1 MAGRRIPMSDK
12 VLAKVRAALG
22 TDAVDQDVM
31 GRPRVAPDSTAGV
44 ARALGLANEQEWQ
57 VCIEGRGS
65 WTPPD
70 VPADLVVS
78 TAALDRLITIAPG
91 DLMATVQAGAALSTV
106 NQRLVEGGVWLAWDP
121 PGQPQRSVGSIV
133 ATGTAGP
140 LRHRFGP
147 IRDHLLGCTLVT
159 GDGRVV
165 KPGGKVVKN
174 VAGYDLTRLM
184 AGGFGAFGIIT
195 ELHLRLRAIPAADC
209 TFVAVAPRD
218 VLSAA
223 ARDLVEAGIE
233 ASAMELFSPALAAEA
248 DWALA
253 LRLAGIEEGVTDEA
267 QRAQALT
274 EFIWRELS
282 PSRASA
288 LWNGAA
294 QAALTG
300 SVTIRLGV
308 LPEGID
314 DTIDLLEEHADAGL
328 VSAGAGSGAIR
339 WTGDTTLDRLQA
351 IRRAAAGREIPLTL
365 ERAPWPLCRA
375 FGHFGAY
382 REGVGNLVARL
393 RDTFDPGHVLQVP
406 LDA

>member
-1 MAGRRIPMSDK
+1 
-12 VLAKVRAALG
+12 
-22 TDAVDQDVM
+22 
-31 GRPRVAPDSTAGV
+31 
-44 ARALGLANEQEWQ
+44 
-57 VCIEGRGS
+57 
-65 WTPPD
+65 
-70 VPADLVVS
+70 
-78 TAALDRLITIAPG
+78 
-91 DLMATVQAGAALSTV
+91 
-106 NQRLVEGGVWLAWDP
+106 
-121 PGQPQRSVGSIV
+121 
-133 ATGTAGP
+133 
-140 LRHRFGP
+140 
-147 IRDHLLGCTLVT
+147 
-159 GDGRVV
+159 
-165 KPGGKVVKN
+165 
-174 VAGYDLTRLM
+174 M